1 MSVRVILRYELEMQV
16 CWPIQTKT
24 LFRFSFSCLSTLT
37 LLLPK
42 LKALIKTICSPL
54 PMRAFNHM
62 SPNDLFPDLL
72 SQRVLPIYDL
82 FLDVLHLDNLS
93 LEDSY
98 LHSSSRVFSFSTN
111 GILLTEALS
120 SSLTSGPPLWLDYQS
135 KCSFSNFIATVVT
148 TWFSNTNLLTLSNKK
163 RKMNRIARYWIQA
176 ILMSCQNPG
185 RYVIVS
191 SG

>member
-1 MSVRVILRYELEMQV
+1 
-16 CWPIQTKT
+16 
-24 LFRFSFSCLSTLT
+24 
-37 LLLPK
+37 
-42 LKALIKTICSPL
+42 
-54 PMRAFNHM
+54 MRPFNHM

-120 SSLTSGPPLWLDYQS
+120 SFLTSGPPLWLDYQS

-185 RYVIVS
+185 RYMIVS